1 MRHTTRILRL
11 QRGFTLIELLVVII
25 VIGILS
31 AMSVVVVRTA
41 MNSGKGATVKTQMQ
55 QLVIA
60 LDSYKAKV
68 GEYPPDNFLDTEAL
82 RRHLKKR
89 WPRARYDDIVSAFL
103 TLVDGVVFL
112 PEDDAQ
118 TTANKQQL
126 RVQLDARSSYVSPL
140 IIWLGGPVINGR
152 SVGFCLS
159 PTDPFSLDLNAQR
172 EEPFFKF
179 PEKSITRL
187 NDVWAFM
194 PQEAPILYFRSEPK
208 AKYFRGE
215 TDTSTISTAFT
226 DFAEYTGIKYWPM
239 DAELDGGAVV
249 CGVWGNTAAE
259 YGTVTPFISG
269 FESNEPALPWF
280 DAGPIWC
287 DADSFQLIHPGMD
300 KAFALP
306 VGEDSLEE
314 FRVNSPRLIGDL
326 TPADEDTITSFSEGL
341 TAGSEK

>member
-1 MRHTTRILRL
+1 MRHTTRIPRL
-11 QRGFTLIELLVVII
+11 KRGFTLIELLVVII

-55 QLVIA
+55 QLAIA

-68 GEYPPDNFLDTEAL
+68 GEYPPDNFLDTAAL
-82 RRHLKKR
+82 ERHLKKR
-89 WPRARYDDIVSAFL
+89 WPRARYDNIVEAFL
-103 TLVDGVVFL
+103 NAVVDIDTSAADGGV
-112 PEDDAQ
+112 PAM
-118 TTANKQQL
+118 
-126 RVQLDARSSYVSPL
+126 ARGSYVSPL
-140 IIWLGGPVINGR
+140 IFFLGGPLGPGNK
-152 SVGFCLS
+152 SMGFCLS
-159 PTDPFSLDLNAQR
+159 PTDPFGLNAGSNAQR

-187 NDVWAFM
+187 NGVWAFM

-208 AKYFRGE
+208 SKYFRGE
-215 TDTSTISTAFT
+215 GDSTVISDTFSDA
-226 DFAEYTGIKYWPM
+226 AGYTGIKYWPM
-239 DAELDGGAVV
+239 DAELDGGSVI

-259 YGTVTPFISG
+259 YGTVTPFVSG
-269 FESNEPALPWF
+269 FEENADPTLLPI
-280 DAGPIWC
+280 PIWC

-306 VGEDSLEE
+306 IGEESLEE
-314 FRVNSPRLIGDL
+314 FRVNAPRQHGDL